1 LLANS
6 KTAGKASAN
15 TKIERWRLDRRGF
28 KLRVIHWKWLNR
40 VGNSRYTNVSKFGNQ
55 WNAVLA
61 RLILHR
67 GVVGK
72 ATQMACHVVA
82 FVVGREHRRLAWAGI
97 RRAVWL

>member
-1 LLANS
+1 
-6 KTAGKASAN
+6 
-15 TKIERWRLDRRGF
+15 
-28 KLRVIHWKWLNR
+28 
-40 VGNSRYTNVSKFGNQ
+40 VSKFGNQ

-82 FVVGREHRRLAWAGI
+82 FIVGREHRRLAWAGI